1 MAEAPI
7 RILIVDDHPVV
18 RDGLCGMFTGDP
30 RFEVVGEAGDGAEA
44 VTLAE
49 ALRPDVVLMDL
60 RMPRVDG
67 ATAITRM
74 AERGVTA
81 KVLVLTTY
89 ETDRDVLPA
98 IKAGATGY
106 LLKDAT
112 QQDLFRAVGAAARGE
127 SVISPS
133 VATRLLSQVRAPA
146 VEPLTQRELE
156 VLQLIA
162 RGTTNREAARRLFIS
177 EASVK
182 AHLLHVYA
190 KLGVNDRAA
199 AVATAYERGLLT
211 PGGGCSRSA
220 DLGVDGEDVE
230 IGAPAGV
237 GGLLQLEHGRHLV
250 GGARDGGQL
259 QRREERVVGAGGER
273 LDDRPAPGPQD
284 QLSLRVLVGEAVA
297 LGVDEQG
304 LPFGAVA

>member
-1 MAEAPI
+1 M
-7 RILIVDDHPVV
+7 V
-18 RDGLCGMFTGDP
+18 RDGLSGMFTGDP
-30 RFEVVGEAGDGAEA
+30 RFEVVGEAADGAEA
-44 VTLAE
+44 VTQAE
-49 ALRPDVVLMDL
+49 ALQPDVVLMDL

-67 ATAITRM
+67 ATAIARM

-81 KVLVLTTY
+81 RVLVLTTY

-112 QQDLFRAVGAAARGE
+112 RQELFRAVGAAARGE

-211 PGGGCSRSA
+211 PGG
-220 DLGVDGEDVE
+220 
-230 IGAPAGV
+230 
-237 GGLLQLEHGRHLV
+237 
-250 GGARDGGQL
+250 
-259 QRREERVVGAGGER
+259 
-273 LDDRPAPGPQD
+273 
-284 QLSLRVLVGEAVA
+284 
-297 LGVDEQG
+297 
-304 LPFGAVA
+304 